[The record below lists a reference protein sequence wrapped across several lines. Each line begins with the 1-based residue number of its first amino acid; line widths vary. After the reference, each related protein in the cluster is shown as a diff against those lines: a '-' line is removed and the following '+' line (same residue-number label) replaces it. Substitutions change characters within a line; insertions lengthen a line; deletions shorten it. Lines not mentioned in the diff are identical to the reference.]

1 MDEGAK
7 PVTTLPYQEK
17 DLVYSLT
24 GIPLKVPGAK
34 KTSKAKYC
42 TVNALIRVHYRTF
55 HSVRVRMY
63 KLIRK
68 LIQANPVQSLPDNKY
83 TAVFVYYAPD
93 KRRRDLSNM
102 CAFIDKFLMDSLVHE
117 EVIPEDDVSIIIGTH
132 YIFGGVTPNNNTI
145 SFYLFKEEDSP

>member
-7 PVTTLPYQEK
+7 PVTLPYREE

-55 HSVRVRMY
+55 HSIRVRMY
-63 KLIRK
+63 KLMRK
-68 LIQANPVQSLPDNKY
+68 LIQENPVELSTNKY

-117 EVIPEDDVSIIIGTH
+117 EVIPEDDVSIIVGTH